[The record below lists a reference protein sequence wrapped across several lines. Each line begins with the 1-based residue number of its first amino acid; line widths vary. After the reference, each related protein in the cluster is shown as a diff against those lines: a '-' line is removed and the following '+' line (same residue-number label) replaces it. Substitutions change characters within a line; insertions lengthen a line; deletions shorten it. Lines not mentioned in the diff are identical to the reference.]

1 MRSVSQEGRKKRQTP
16 AMGVRRLPS
25 IQIQIQVQFGGKY
38 KVRYKYRCGR
48 KNAGNGCQEVGPD
61 APLDTNT
68 NSGTNKD
75 TNTISNSGANTE
87 NLALIQI
94 QIQVLIQKSR
104 PVTNTN

>member
-1 MRSVSQEGRKKRQTP
+1 MSQEGRKKRQTP

-38 KVRYKYRCGR
+38 KVRHKYRCGR

-61 APLDTNT
+61 AALDTNT
-68 NSGTNKD
+68 NSG

-94 QIQVLIQKSR
+94 QIQVLIRKSQ
-104 PVTNTN
+104 PGINTN